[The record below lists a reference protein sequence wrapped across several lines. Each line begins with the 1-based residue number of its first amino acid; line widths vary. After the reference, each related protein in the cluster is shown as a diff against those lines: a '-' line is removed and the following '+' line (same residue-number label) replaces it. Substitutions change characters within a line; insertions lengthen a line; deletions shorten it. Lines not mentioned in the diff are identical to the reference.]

1 MAVSSRIFI
10 SYRRDDAPAYAGRL
24 FDQLSERFGEAQVF
38 MDVDTLEPGVDF
50 FDHIEQSI
58 GTAAVLI
65 AVIGKGW
72 ANAVDEDGHRRLDNP
87 DDWVRLEVGGALR
100 RDIRVIPVLVGGAQ
114 MPEAEELPEDLAEL
128 RRRSGLELSDLH
140 WRAGT
145 ERLCVAIEHVLGTP
159 DSTLDPVDV
168 AAAALPVTPDE
179 QEATTPAPS
188 LSSAVLPLALAGA
201 GLLTVGIFMRW
212 DQGHSFIQNDFGGN
226 APNGG
231 AITGLAPI
239 GVVVAALLGALTA
252 RTQTARAVGA
262 GILLAAGFSGM
273 VKYLR
278 VLFAG
283 HDSSTGAKLGI
294 LAALIG
300 GALVLVAGIL
310 ALRGTTPVESARHP
324 TPALLGIA
332 GAVVMAA
339 AIGVPFNGGGP
350 AVDEQKVTRSF
361 DESFEVVMPAI
372 AIALVAALLLGR
384 WRHAELSAALLTLG
398 VLAGLVWLR
407 FLVIPLMLDSSVGSF
422 GAGGLIGLVGAGLV
436 VAAGIIGLQRSQA
449 QPQSAAAIPA

>member
-50 FDHIEQSI
+50 FEHIEQSI
-58 GTAAVLI
+58 GSAAVLI

-114 MPEAEELPEDLAEL
+114 MPESEELPEDLADL

-145 ERLCVAIEHVLGTP
+145 ERLCVAIEHVLKTPGT
-159 DSTLDPVDV
+159 TEDPVDV
-168 AAAALPVTPDE
+168 ATAAVPVQPE
-179 QEATTPAPS
+179 EREPATPS
-188 LSSAVLPLALAGA
+188 LSNAVLPLALVGA
-201 GLLTVGIFMRW
+201 GLLTLGIFMRW

-239 GVVVAALLGALTA
+239 GVVLAALLGALVV
-252 RTQTARAVGA
+252 RLQPARAVGA
-262 GILLAAGFSGM
+262 GILVAAGFSGV

-283 HDSSTGAKLGI
+283 HDSSSGAKLGI

-300 GALVLVAGIL
+300 GILVLVAGVL
-310 ALRGTTPVESARHP
+310 ALRAVAQVESAPHA
-324 TPALLGIA
+324 TAAILGIA
-332 GAVVMAA
+332 GAVVMVVGIA
-339 AIGVPFNGGGP
+339 VPFNGGG
-350 AVDEQKVTRSF
+350 ATVDEQKVTRSF

-372 AIALVAALLLGR
+372 AIALAAALLLGR

-436 VAAGIIGLQRSQA
+436 VAAGVIGLQRSQP
-449 QPQSAAAIPA
+449 QPSSVAAMPA

>member
-50 FDHIEQSI
+50 FEHIEQSI
-58 GTAAVLI
+58 GSAAVLI

-114 MPEAEELPEDLAEL
+114 MPEPEELPEDLADL

-145 ERLCVAIEHVLGTP
+145 ERLCVAIEHVLKTPGT
-159 DSTLDPVDV
+159 TEDPVDV
-168 AAAALPVTPDE
+168 ATVAVPVQPEEREPPT
-179 QEATTPAPS
+179 PS
-188 LSSAVLPLALAGA
+188 LSNAVLPLALVGA
-201 GLLTVGIFMRW
+201 GLLTLGIFMRW
-212 DQGHSFIQNDFGGN
+212 DQRHSFIQNDFGGN

-239 GVVVAALLGALTA
+239 GVVLAALLGALVV
-252 RTQTARAVGA
+252 RFQPARAVGA
-262 GILLAAGFSGM
+262 GILLAAGFSGV

-300 GALVLVAGIL
+300 GAIVLVAGIV
-310 ALRGTTPVESARHP
+310 ALKGTTPVESARHP

-332 GAVVMAA
+332 GAVVMVA

-361 DESFEVVMPAI
+361 DEGFEVVMPAI

-436 VAAGIIGLQRSQA
+436 VAAGIIGLQRSQS
-449 QPQSAAAIPA
+449 QSPSAAAIPV

>member
-1 MAVSSRIFI
+1 MAAVSSRIFI

-24 FDQLSERFGEAQVF
+24 FDQLSERFGESQVF

-72 ANAVDEDGHRRLDNP
+72 ANAVDEDGRRRLDKP

-114 MPEAEELPEDLAEL
+114 MPEPQELPEDLAGL

-145 ERLCVAIEHVLGTP
+145 ERLCVAIEHVLKTPGT
-159 DSTLDPVDV
+159 TEDPVDV
-168 AAAALPVTPDE
+168 AKAAVPVKPE
-179 QEATTPAPS
+179 EREPTTPS
-188 LSSAVLPLALAGA
+188 LSTAVLPLALAGA
-201 GLLTVGIFMRW
+201 GLLAVGIFMRW

-239 GVVVAALLGALTA
+239 GVVVTAVLGALVA
-252 RTQTARAVGA
+252 RARMGRAVGA
-262 GILLAAGFSGM
+262 GILLAAGFTGI

-283 HDSSTGAKLGI
+283 HDASTGAKLGI
-294 LAALIG
+294 FVALIG
-300 GALVLVAGIL
+300 GVLVLVAGLL
-310 ALRGTTPVESARHP
+310 ALRATTQVESPPHP
-324 TPALLGIA
+324 SAAILGIA
-332 GAVVMAA
+332 GAVAMVA
-339 AIGVPFNGGGP
+339 AIAVPFNGGGP
-350 AVDEQKVTRSF
+350 DVDEQKVTRSF
-361 DESFEVVMPAI
+361 DESFEIVVPAI

-398 VLAGLVWLR
+398 VLSGLAWLR

-422 GAGGLIGLVGAGLV
+422 GAGGLIGLAGAGLV
-436 VAAGIIGLQRSQA
+436 VVAGFLGLQRSQPDPA
-449 QPQSAAAIPA
+449 SAAAIPA